1 MERQDGTNDS
11 IDTHEPKRGLQPIGA
26 SASTPLKDVAN
37 ETDDQDQRARSE
49 GDDAEQVPA
58 EGTPLPEFWAA
69 LKRMPRYARLSAGL
83 ARDNRVPRRAKLA
96 LAAGGAYAVSPIDLV
111 PGIIPVAGQLDD
123 LFVVMTAVQ
132 HAVNASPPE
141 VAAEHLDRA
150 GLTKAELDADMDAVR
165 TTIRWL
171 VTRGVKAGG
180 NMAAAGMRKVQS
192 LLRSRS

>member
-11 IDTHEPKRGLQPIGA
+11 IDTREPERGLQPIGA
-26 SASTPLKDVAN
+26 SASTPLKHVAS
-37 ETDDQDQRARSE
+37 ETYDQDQRARSE
-49 GDDAEQVPA
+49 GDDTEQLPA

-83 ARDNRVPRRAKLA
+83 ARDNRVPRRAKVA

-141 VAAEHLDRA
+141 VAAEHLERA

-165 TTIRWL
+165 RTIRWL
-171 VTRGVKAGG
+171 VARGAKASGK
-180 NMAAAGMRKVQS
+180 MAAAGMRKVQA
-192 LLRSRS
+192 LLRSRG